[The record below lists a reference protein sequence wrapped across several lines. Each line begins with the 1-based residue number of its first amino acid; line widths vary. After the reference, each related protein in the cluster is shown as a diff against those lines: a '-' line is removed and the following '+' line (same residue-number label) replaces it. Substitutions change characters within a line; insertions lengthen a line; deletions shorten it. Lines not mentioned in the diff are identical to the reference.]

1 MYWDKN
7 FAKFNFANR
16 TSYLP
21 GSCGWSSQI
30 AMCIC
35 AYACALTI
43 MQMCQNFT
51 AKKFVEKKFRQ
62 QHALAK
68 LAKFFSWGKFPRI
81 RYLVLTL
88 VYGTSELLESCLLQG
103 TELGS
108 TRVVFHLVC
117 GPHPQSQGERGLVNV
132 RTASCS
138 VTRSCHVQS
147 DSFILVFDMMSFV
160 C

>member
-30 AMCIC
+30 AMCTCMCAHDHANVSKFHCKKIC
-35 AYACALTI
+35 R
-43 MQMCQNFT
+43 
-51 AKKFVEKKFRQ
+51 KKFRQ

-68 LAKFFSWGKFPRI
+68 LAKFFSWGKFPHI

-108 TRVVFHLVC
+108 TRVVYHLVC
-117 GPHPQSQGERGLVNV
+117 GPHPQSQGERDLVNV
-132 RTASCS
+132 HTASCS

>member
-30 AMCIC
+30 AMYIC
-35 AYACALTI
+35 MCAHDHANVSKFH
-43 MQMCQNFT
+43 C
-51 AKKFVEKKFRQ
+51 KKICGKKFRQ

-68 LAKFFSWGKFPRI
+68 LAKFFSWGKFLRI

-108 TRVVFHLVC
+108 THVVYHLVC
-117 GPHPQSQGERGLVNV
+117 RPHPQSQGEGVW
-132 RTASCS
+132 
-138 VTRSCHVQS
+138 
-147 DSFILVFDMMSFV
+147 
-160 C
+160 